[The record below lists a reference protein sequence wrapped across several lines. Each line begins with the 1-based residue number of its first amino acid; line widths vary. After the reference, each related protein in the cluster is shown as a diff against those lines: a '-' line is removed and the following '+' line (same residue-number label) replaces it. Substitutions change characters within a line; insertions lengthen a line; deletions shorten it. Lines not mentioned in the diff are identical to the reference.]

1 MWLFALMAHDGLS
14 NVPPMLWGGPLVF
27 ALLSFVCFTAH
38 ACYKDFADLKA
49 GLEAEEVDETGTGN
63 KLGEAEPAT
72 DGADAS
78 SPEEEAWA
86 STEEAGAGAE
96 AGAHKEEEDASQA
109 GEQYPLDFAIDVML
123 CNYKDEADLYGKS
136 AFAEGAPA
144 PEPPA
149 PEAEGGP
156 PPEGELLF

>member
-49 GLEAEEVDETGTGN
+49 GLAAEEVDKTGTGN
-63 KLGEAEPAT
+63 ELDEAEPAT

-96 AGAHKEEEDASQA
+96 AGAHKQDEEDARAAEPSNV
-109 GEQYPLDFAIDVML
+109 DFAIDVML
-123 CNYKDEADLYGKS
+123 CNYRDEADVNGKS
-136 AFAEGAPA
+136 ASADAAPTS
-144 PEPPA
+144 EPPP
-149 PEAEGGP
+149 PEAED
-156 PPEGELLF
+156 EARDEALLF

>member
-1 MWLFALMAHDGLS
+1 MAHDGLS

-49 GLEAEEVDETGTGN
+49 GLAAEEVDKTGTGN
-63 KLGEAEPAT
+63 ELDEAEPAT

-96 AGAHKEEEDASQA
+96 AGAHKQEEDASQA

-144 PEPPA
+144 AEPPA